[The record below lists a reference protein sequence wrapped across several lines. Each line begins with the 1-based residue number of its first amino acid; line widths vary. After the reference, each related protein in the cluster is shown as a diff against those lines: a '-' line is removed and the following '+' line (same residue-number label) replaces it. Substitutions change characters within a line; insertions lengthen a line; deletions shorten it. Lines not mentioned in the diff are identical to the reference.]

1 MFFSAQNQKDFEVH
15 ISRCQASGTDGSGL
29 EKGACNQASCVPG
42 RLYVECIN
50 RGKTSRLESAVT
62 LNVALMRWSRAVA
75 GAAVVA
81 AAVLAVMVSEVF
93 SQVHEC
99 T

>member
-1 MFFSAQNQKDFEVH
+1 M
-15 ISRCQASGTDGSGL
+15 
-29 EKGACNQASCVPG
+29 
-42 RLYVECIN
+42 ECIN

-62 LNVALMRWSRAVA
+62 LNVAVMRWSRAVA

-81 AAVLAVMVSEVF
+81 AAVLAVMVSVVF